1 MWKRKLVLACVVA
14 AQGSCALTSRN
25 AAGSHAPAGNLIT
38 GEELDAQSFPNVWE
52 LLRVRFAHY
61 SYVED
66 KYGRAIAIRSH
77 RGGSSFVLNSS
88 DTPQVMI
95 DGTRLIDF
103 GTLQMMPTDDVDRI
117 ELLDG
122 MRGTALHGTN
132 AGAGVIYIH
141 TRLASDP
148 SH

>member
-1 MWKRKLVLACVVA
+1 MCIRKLVVACLLA

-25 AAGSHAPAGNLIT
+25 GTASHSPAGNLIT
-38 GEELDAQSFPNVWE
+38 GEELDAQHAPNVWE

-61 SYVED
+61 TYVED
-66 KYGRAIAIRSH
+66 KYGRAIGIRSH

-88 DTPQVMI
+88 DTPQVVI
-95 DGTRLIDF
+95 DGARLIDF
-103 GTLQMMPTDDVDRI
+103 GTLQIMPTDDVDRI

-122 MRGTALHGTN
+122 MSGTALHGTN

-141 TRLASDP
+141 TRLAPDP
-148 SH
+148 GR